1 VRSKRDL
8 ITAWRPAGCAL
19 LGILLIAGAV
29 SCGPRDGERAASP
42 SDRPR
47 PAAPPAAAQVS
58 PSRAGVGFDR
68 LVGRWLRADG
78 GYVLEIRAV
87 SPEGR
92 VEASYL
98 NPRPI
103 NVARAEAGRGGDIVT
118 LLVELRD
125 VNYPGSTYRLWYDA
139 GRDILEGT
147 YFQAAQQQ
155 TFDVAFERQA
165 R

>member
-1 VRSKRDL
+1 MPASKVVIVAPRRARRAL
-8 ITAWRPAGCAL
+8 AGL
-19 LGILLIAGAV
+19 LLTAGAFA
-29 SCGPRDGERAASP
+29 CGARDGERAP
-42 SDRPR
+42 SSADRPQ
-47 PAAPPAAAQVS
+47 PAAAPAAAGVN
-58 PSRAGVGFDR
+58 PAPAGVGFER
-68 LVGRWLRADG
+68 LVGRWLRSDG

-87 SPEGR
+87 SSEGR
-92 VEASYL
+92 VEATYL

-147 YFQAAQQQ
+147 YYQAAQQQ
-155 TFDVAFERQA
+155 TYDVAFERQE